1 MHTWDTVRGMSEDIA
16 EKAMMPYAMTILP
29 PCLSASV
36 PPRSWVP
43 SLSTLILNTQHIIP
57 SYYGKPQRG
66 RHVSGACVAFL
77 RAETLNR
84 I

>member
-1 MHTWDTVRGMSEDIA
+1 MPTWDTLRGMSVDIA

-43 SLSTLILNTQHIIP
+43 SKQDPNSQDAGHIAILD
-57 SYYGKPQRG
+57 
-66 RHVSGACVAFL
+66 
-77 RAETLNR
+77 
-84 I
+84 